1 MNIKQIAQ
9 IAKVSPATVSLV
21 LNDRPGVSQQ
31 TRQKVWQIIKE
42 SGYVARRQNGEMGVK
57 GNICFVRYKKE
68 GMVVERN
75 GDFITRVIDGVEFGA
90 RKLGYHLT
98 MTNVTNENFA
108 DAANKLNHEPI
119 DGIVFLGTEFDFDQ
133 LPILNKIRLPIVVLD
148 NQFTHCEYD
157 AVVMDN
163 VDGVFNA
170 IEHLMGLGHKR
181 IGHLKSSLQISN
193 FAQRNF
199 GFVHALEHYN
209 MEDNPAYTFLLG
221 PTLENAFEDMKR
233 HLEEPGCQ
241 LPTAFFADNDVIA
254 LGAIKA
260 LKLKGLRI
268 PQDIS
273 VVGFDDLPFG
283 TMMEPPLTTMRILKK
298 RMGQLAVERLAAK
311 IDVPA
316 GEILKI
322 LIEPKLVVRESTAR
336 V

>member
-1 MNIKQIAQ
+1 
-9 IAKVSPATVSLV
+9 
-21 LNDRPGVSQQ
+21 
-31 TRQKVWQIIKE
+31 
-42 SGYVARRQNGEMGVK
+42 MGVK

-98 MTNVTNENFA
+98 MTNVTSENFA

-133 LPILNKIRLPIVVLD
+133 LPILNKIRLPIVILD

-157 AVVMDN
+157 SVVMDN

-181 IGHLKSSLQISN
+181 IGHLKSTLQISN

-199 GFVHALEHYN
+199 GFVHALEHYS
-209 MEDNPAYTFLLG
+209 MEDTPAYTFLLG
-221 PTLENAFEDMKR
+221 PTLESAFEDMKR
-233 HLEEPGCQ
+233 HLETPGCQ

-260 LKLKGLRI
+260 AEAERDPRHRGYFHCGIRRFALRHHDG
-268 PQDIS
+268 PAADNHAH
-273 VVGFDDLPFG
+273 
-283 TMMEPPLTTMRILKK
+283 TEKAH
-298 RMGQLAVERLAAK
+298 GQLAVERLAAK

-322 LIEPKLVVRESTAR
+322 LIDQSW
-336 V
+336 